1 MAAIRST
8 KVIQAVAAKHRI
20 SVNDLLGRS
29 KFAHFVA
36 ARREAILQMNA
47 LGMTDDRIASA
58 MCRERTTIL
67 EYRND
72 ARRARKAAWH
82 RARYEEM
89 RA

>member
-1 MAAIRST
+1 MGKLRST
-8 KVIQAVAAKHRI
+8 KVIREVAAKHRI
-20 SVNDLLGRS
+20 SVADLLGRD

-47 LGMTDDRIASA
+47 LGMTDERIAEA
-58 MCRERTTIL
+58 MRRERTTIL